1 MRRERWRLIAT
12 AAFVAILLSPAIR
25 PGDGVPLSSYPMY
38 ASPRS
43 GEVEFVVAHGLTA
56 SGEAVP
62 LRITVVAGTSDPL
75 IAETW
80 LRGEVIAGRSV
91 ALCQTVAERIEAPEI
106 IEVEVRSER
115 HDVVAQVQ
123 GRSSLLEAETV
134 ARCPVG
140 VEPT

>member
-12 AAFVAILLSPAIR
+12 AAFVVILLSPAIR

-43 GEVEFVVAHGLTA
+43 GEIEFVVAHGLTA
-56 SGEAVP
+56 SGETLP
-62 LRITVVAGTSDPL
+62 LSITEVAATSDPL

-80 LRGEVIAGRSV
+80 LRGEVAAGRSD
-91 ALCQTVAERIEAPEI
+91 ALCQTIAARIEAPNTV
-106 IEVEVRSER
+106 EVEVRSER

-123 GRSSLLEAETV
+123 GRSSLLDAETV
-134 ARCPVG
+134 ARCPIAE
-140 VEPT
+140 EPG